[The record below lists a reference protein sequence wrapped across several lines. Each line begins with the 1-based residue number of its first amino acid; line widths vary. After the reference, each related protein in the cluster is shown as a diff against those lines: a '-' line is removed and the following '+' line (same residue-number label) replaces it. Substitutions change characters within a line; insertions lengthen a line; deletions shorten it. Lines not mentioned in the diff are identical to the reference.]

1 MKVLLIIS
9 LAIVFAFILLVC
21 ISCMVVSSRCSREEE
36 KRYSLVYTEKGNK
49 Q

>member
-1 MKVLLIIS
+1 MKLLLIIS

-36 KRYSLVYTEKGNK
+36 KRNGFVYMEKGNK
-49 Q
+49 